1 MSKRTKKDLL
11 SLISRTRL
19 LELAGNYDVSGLS
32 GKSKDGIVQAL
43 VQYRKIAL
51 VDMLETLKR
60 DELKDLCKKLS
71 LDESGREKGVLIER
85 LVNGK
90 QVASVAEAPTE
101 YKVNPKKSKKKNK
114 TNGEEKNKSLE
125 SWIWDAA
132 CSIRGAK
139 DAPKYKD
146 FILPLIF
153 TKRLCDVFDDEI
165 NRIAAEV
172 GSRKKAF
179 QLAAADWRKV
189 KDKKKAIV
197 RFYISLMPDGPEQ
210 PVWSVIRKLSDKI
223 GEGVTTHM
231 RAIAKENPGLQG
243 IIDRVDFN
251 ATTHGQRDIDDD
263 RLSNLIEAI
272 STKRLGLEDVEAD
285 IIGKSYEYLIRKFA
299 EGGGQSAGEFYTP
312 PEVGTIMSK
321 VLQPEPGM
329 EIYDPCCGSGGLLV
343 KCEIAMEEAA
353 KGKKRSVAPLKLY
366 GQEYTAD
373 TWAMA
378 NMNMIIHDMEGEIE
392 IGDTFKNPKFR
403 AEKSGKL
410 RTFDRV
416 VANPMWNQDWFTE
429 ADYDNDELDRF
440 PSGAGFPGKSSAD
453 WGWVQHMHASLN
465 SQGRAAV
472 VLDTGAASRGSGNA
486 GTNKEKTVRQWF
498 VDHDLI
504 EAVLYLPENLF
515 YNTTAPGIVLFL
527 NKAKPKARQG
537 KVFLVN
543 ASQVFE
549 KGDPKNFIPDE
560 GIQRIAD
567 TLIGWKEEEK
577 LSRIV
582 DHDELKKNDYNIS
595 PSRYIHTSD
604 AETYRPIAEIV
615 GELEAVEAEAR
626 DTDKALKEIL
636 EKIGVCAL

>member
-1 MSKRTKKDLL
+1 M
-11 SLISRTRL
+11 
-19 LELAGNYDVSGLS
+19 
-32 GKSKDGIVQAL
+32 
-43 VQYRKIAL
+43 
-51 VDMLETLKR
+51 
-60 DELKDLCKKLS
+60 
-71 LDESGREKGVLIER
+71 
-85 LVNGK
+85 
-90 QVASVAEAPTE
+90 
-101 YKVNPKKSKKKNK
+101 PKKTAKKAAKK
-114 TNGEEKNKSLE
+114 VTRKRAAKKAASAVPKDKSLE

-146 FILPLIF
+146 YILPLIF
-153 TKRLCDVFDDEI
+153 TKRLCDVFDDEL

-179 QLAAADWRKV
+179 QLAKADHKL
-189 KDKKKAIV
+189 V
-197 RFYISLMPDGPEQ
+197 RFYLPLVPDDPEQ

-231 RAIAKENPGLQG
+231 RSIARENPLLQG

-272 STKRLGLEDVEAD
+272 STKRLGLDDVEAD

-312 PEVGTIMSK
+312 PEVGIIMSR
-321 VLQPEPGM
+321 VLAPEPGM

-343 KCEIAMEEAA
+343 KCEVAMEEKEGGHSCPPSSK
-353 KGKKRSVAPLKLY
+353 KGGRNAPTPLKLY
-366 GQEYTAD
+366 GQEFTSE

-403 AEKSGKL
+403 KSGKL

-416 VANPMWNQDWFTE
+416 IANPMWNQNWFSE
-429 ADYDNDELDRF
+429 ADYDADELERF
-440 PSGAGFPGKSSAD
+440 PAGAGFPGKSSAD
-453 WGWVQHMHASLN
+453 WGWVQHMHASLGDK
-465 SQGRAAV
+465 GRAAV

-504 EAVLYLPENLF
+504 ESVLYLPENLF

-527 NKAKPKARQG
+527 NRVKPKAQQG
-537 KVFLVN
+537 KVLLVN
-543 ASQVFE
+543 ASQIFE
-549 KGDPKNFIPDE
+549 KGDPKNFIPE
-560 GIQRIAD
+560 GGIDRIAD
-567 TLIGWKEEEK
+567 TLIEWKEEDK

-582 DHDELKKNDYNIS
+582 DHAELKKNDYNIS

-604 AETYRPIAEIV
+604 AETYRPIGEIV
-615 GELEAVEAEAR
+615 AELDAIELEAKQ
-626 DTDKALKEIL
+626 TDKALRRIL
-636 EKIGVCAL
+636 KQLDV